1 MRQKGDLPFW
11 LIAGAIRQRRSGFS
25 DELHFYIQKHKKV
38 SRSCLNLLL
47 TSRCSLSTLMVNYEC
62 LL

>member
-25 DELHFYIQKHKKV
+25 DELLFYIQKRIDV
-38 SRSCLNLLL
+38 SG
-47 TSRCSLSTLMVNYEC
+47 TYY
-62 LL
+62 